1 MDKVIVNE
9 PVFDIRLVR
18 EDLTEEAIAIMN
30 SLKEKVCY
38 ISEFKSIKRYDEAI
52 RTFATNLTY
61 GFEHKEFRDCPVQFK
76 FNRDD
81 EEEEVKW
88 LPYRHFVINL
98 IMWRPQMCLDSAN
111 MRDGNNLI
119 IQSSEM
125 VKIGPKLIKE
135 YFDANY
141 VRKYNRFIPEYPN
154 LRIEDINGTLSEILG
169 ETTFLIQKTTSMFSK
184 FFGLSADIETFM
196 DLAKRNPEID
206 ALMHFKL
213 DEMKQPS
220 EMEQDLSNAISTFV
234 DCVLKDGEFNK
245 LKPLLA
251 SKSGLK
257 LDQVRDMVINSGL
270 KPNFDGRTIP
280 RPINTN
286 FLAGGGFRDLTDW
299 YTNAI
304 SGRKAAILNNEFMG
318 KTGHMLILVAIATA
332 SVRLSK
338 TCLDCDT
345 VNPIPIEIKTKTHL
359 QKMDGRRYRYRGEK
373 AYRILDARTDTNLI
387 GETVEFRSPIT
398 CACKD
403 GVCRECYGELYY
415 TNIDNVV
422 TGIYSATT
430 VMNPVVQ
437 GILSAKHHQTTN
449 TRPIVFNE
457 GFNRF
462 FSLASTDIV
471 LDLDADL
478 DPSEYSLVI
487 LTGDIARTDGEEL
500 DLDLAK
506 KTRRRKKNVDSDN
519 DSDGDSDDFGGD
531 EDDGEMSLESS
542 MKYYVTRF
550 MVARNLH
557 DKTKETEFITF
568 QDKDSKELFIHND
581 FILKMSK
588 DVDSEGNDIAYLDFE
603 DINPDEFIFLVDV
616 ENNEL
621 TRPMKAIQRIINNK
635 DHEGCNTYQEVTNK
649 MLDLIIASKLD
660 AMNIHAEMI
669 IRELIRRKSN
679 ILKRPDFS
687 KIIMSKDYEL
697 MTINSAL
704 RRNPS
709 ITTSLSTPYLKHQLV
724 NLTETFVKEAQSV
737 FDPFFKPTLVQGD
750 GCTFK

>member
-1 MDKVIVNE
+1 MDNQTVNQ

-18 EDLTEEAIAIMN
+18 EDMTEEAKAILET
-30 SLKEKVCY
+30 LKSKVCY

-61 GFEHKEFRDCPVQFK
+61 GFEHKEFRDFPVQFK
-76 FNRDD
+76 FVKDD
-81 EEEEVKW
+81 ETEEVKW
-88 LPYRHFVINL
+88 LPYRHFVINM
-98 IMWRPQMCLDSAN
+98 IMWRPQMCLDSEN
-111 MRDGNNLI
+111 LRSGNELI
-119 IQSSEM
+119 ISSSEM
-125 VKIGPKLIKE
+125 IKIGPKLIKE
-135 YFDANY
+135 YFDTHY

-154 LRIEDINGTLSEILG
+154 LRIEDINGTLSEVLG
-169 ETTFLIQKTTSMFSK
+169 ETTFLIQRTTSMFSK

-220 EMEQDLSNAISTFV
+220 EMEQDLNGAINNFV
-234 DCVLKDGEFNK
+234 DLVLQDGEFNK

-257 LDQVRDMVINSGL
+257 LDQLRDMVINSGL
-270 KPNFDGRTIP
+270 KPDFNGRTIA

-286 FLAGGGFRDLTDW
+286 FLAGGGFRNLTDW

-338 TCLDCDT
+338 SCLDCST
-345 VNPIPIEIKTKTHL
+345 VNPIPIEIKSKTHL
-359 QKMDGRRYRYRGEK
+359 QKMDGRRYRFRGDKE
-373 AYRILDARTDTNLI
+373 YHILDARTDTHLI
-387 GETVEFRSPIT
+387 GDTVEFRSPIT

-449 TRPIVFNE
+449 TKPIVFNE

-471 LDLDADL
+471 LDLDADI

-487 LTGDIARTDGEEL
+487 MTEDISRTDGEEL
-500 DLDLAK
+500 ELELAK
-506 KTRRRKKNVDSDN
+506 KTKRRKKDI
-519 DSDGDSDDFGGD
+519 DSDGESDEFEMD
-531 EDDGEMSLESS
+531 EDGEASLESS

-557 DKTKETEFITF
+557 DKNKETEFVTF
-568 QDKDSKELFIHND
+568 QDRDEKELFIHND

-588 DVDSEGNDIAYLDFE
+588 EMDSEGREFAYLDFE
-603 DINPDEFIFLVDV
+603 DIHPVHYAV
-616 ENNEL
+616 
-621 TRPMKAIQRIINNK
+621 P
-635 DHEGCNTYQEVTNK
+635 
-649 MLDLIIASKLD
+649 
-660 AMNIHAEMI
+660 
-669 IRELIRRKSN
+669 
-679 ILKRPDFS
+679 
-687 KIIMSKDYEL
+687 
-697 MTINSAL
+697 
-704 RRNPS
+704 
-709 ITTSLSTPYLKHQLV
+709 
-724 NLTETFVKEAQSV
+724 QSH
-737 FDPFFKPTLVQGD
+737 
-750 GCTFK
+750 